1 MKCGS
6 LLVEQNEKA
15 SINDM
20 EIYEMSFSPTGGTRK
35 VADVLAAA
43 WSDNVCQIDLAAP
56 HFKADVT
63 FSEDDVVL
71 IAVPSYAG
79 RVPALAVERIRTME
93 GNNARAVLLCVY
105 GNRAYEDTLIELSDV
120 VETLHFR
127 VVAAVAAIAEHSIV
141 RHYGAGRP
149 DADDKELLEVFAG
162 KIERK
167 LLNGD
172 FTPLSL
178 PGNRPYK
185 PLKNAAI
192 VPMLQADCNACGW
205 CAKQCPVQAI
215 DLLHPDVVNADKCM
229 GCMRCVA
236 YCPRSARK
244 IPAEKYAFLDNMLQK
259 VATERKTAE
268 LFC

>member
-1 MKCGS
+1 MNYGS
-6 LLVEQNEKA
+6 LLVERNENA
-15 SINDM
+15 RINDM
-20 EIYEMSFSPTGGTRK
+20 EIYEMSFSPTGGTRR

-43 WSDNVCQIDLAAP
+43 WSDNVCQVDLAAP
-56 HFKADVT
+56 HFKVDVT

-71 IAVPSYAG
+71 MAVPSYAG

-105 GNRAYEDTLIELSDV
+105 GNRAYEDTLLELSDV
-120 VETLHFR
+120 VEALHFR

-141 RHYGAGRP
+141 HHYAAGRP
-149 DADDKELLEVFAG
+149 DADDKELLKVFAG
-162 KIERK
+162 KIEHK
-167 LLNGD
+167 LLDGD
-172 FTPLSL
+172 FTPLAL

-192 VPMLQADCNACGW
+192 TPMPQSECNACGW

-215 DLLHPDVVNADKCM
+215 DSLRPDVVDAEKCI
-229 GCMRCVA
+229 GCMRCVV